1 MTTSANYWIRFTLQS
16 DAAFGRGDGIAG
28 LVNQEV
34 QHDEYGCPF
43 LGGKAIKGMLVNE
56 CADILAAL
64 PTSQRTNWEGVALAL
79 FGQPGSEQRSQA
91 KVSIGD
97 AMLPQQLRQ
106 AIQTDIDS
114 SLPTLT
120 PAAVLNYLT
129 TVRHQTAISQ
139 ETGAATDATLRTIRV
154 VLRQTIF
161 EAPIWVNELTLL
173 PAAERQTKAHDP
185 AKPTTEQLLMLL
197 SACLMAF
204 RRVGTYRNRGLGR
217 LEQVQL
223 CNQAGEPIGEAYFKQ
238 FCEEVQP

>member
-1 MTTSANYWIRFTLQS
+1 MTTSANYWIRFTLYS

-34 QHDEYGCPF
+34 QHDEYGFPF
-43 LGGKAIKGMLVNE
+43 LGGKAIKGILVNE

-64 PTSQRTNWEGVALAL
+64 PAPQRASWQGVALAL
-79 FGQPGSEQRSQA
+79 FGQPGSEQHSQA

-106 AIQTDIDS
+106 AIQADIDS

-120 PAAVLNYLT
+120 TATVLNSLT
-129 TVRHQTAISQ
+129 TVRHQTAINQ

-154 VLRQTIF
+154 VLRQTTF

-173 PAAERQTKAHDP
+173 PETERETKAYNP
-185 AKPTTEQLLMLL
+185 AKPTT
-197 SACLMAF
+197 
-204 RRVGTYRNRGLGR
+204 
-217 LEQVQL
+217 
-223 CNQAGEPIGEAYFKQ
+223 
-238 FCEEVQP
+238 